1 MSQVFCSHAGARVKT
16 AKSLE
21 HAVVCENI
29 IAKMFAYFTVKFT
42 YRENY
47 PRIQYIVMFVHV

>member
-16 AKSLE
+16 MKSLE
-21 HAVVCENI
+21 YAVVRENI

-42 YRENY
+42 YREN
-47 PRIQYIVMFVHV
+47 FHVYSIL